1 MGAISIISAFA
12 SACTDMQETTAS
24 TGCARTHNSVP
35 VALSALSYAEVG
47 PTCFCPGLNFNA
59 VLPGCR
65 TVVASGNTCASC
77 VYGLFAMNAQQT
89 GKVVQAVGRAKV
101 VLT

>member
-1 MGAISIISAFA
+1 MGAISIISAFT

-35 VALSALSYAEVG
+35 VALSALSYAELG
-47 PTCFCPGLNFNA
+47 PTCFCPGLNFDA

-65 TVVASGNTCASC
+65 TVVASGNTCVHHVCMECSRLGEL
-77 VYGLFAMNAQQT
+77 Y
-89 GKVVQAVGRAKV
+89 KR
-101 VLT
+101 